1 MVENSLKL
9 AAWLVSGK
17 SFCMKEFQKTLSQIP
32 DEKTRYLIMTE
43 SAWRKWASWCLEQKI
58 DPFQTPVKDIIEY
71 LTFLFNYSNEYRT
84 ISLHMSAI
92 SAFHE
97 YINGLLVGKHPRI
110 CSLVYGVFN
119 LRPPKPVYMSVWDIY
134 LFVFG
139 DNDQLLNKELKL
151 KVTILLALTASSRI
165 SALHI
170 FDLNHMMKTS
180 KYYEFK
186 FHKIYAFPSDK
197 ALYVVAGLD
206 CYIERTSV

>member
-1 MVENSLKL
+1 
-9 AAWLVSGK
+9 
-17 SFCMKEFQKTLSQIP
+17 
-32 DEKTRYLIMTE
+32 MTE

-84 ISLHMSAI
+84 INLHMSAI

-170 FDLNHMMKTS
+170 S
-180 KYYEFK
+180 
-186 FHKIYAFPSDK
+186 I
-197 ALYVVAGLD
+197 
-206 CYIERTSV
+206 